1 MNHGDQPPLLQ
12 VQDLRTYFVTRAGI
26 VKAVDGVSFEVRRGE
41 IVGLV
46 GESGS
51 GKSNVCLS
59 ILNMVPKPAGRIVSG
74 EIWLDGTDLRRLT
87 EAQFRGVRGREIAM
101 ILQDPLS
108 SLNPVYT
115 VGNQV
120 GEAIQAH
127 GKVSGNDLRTRVIG
141 ALQKVQIPG
150 APARLKDYPHQFSG
164 GMRQRVMA
172 AIAVSCM
179 PKLLL
184 ADEPTT
190 ALDVTIQ
197 AQFLELM
204 RELRGSDLGI
214 LYVTHDLGVVAQLC
228 DRVLVMY
235 AGQIV
240 ESGTVE
246 QIFRAPRHPY
256 TAALIGSVPVLG
268 RTRGRLYQ
276 IEGQPPNPL
285 ALPEGCRFAPRCPRA
300 QERCRAEEPPV
311 TNEQRTAFRCWYP
324 LGLDEAGALEIQ
336 MPATQAVGA
345 ESRERWMPAP
355 DQQSAGR

>member
-1 MNHGDQPPLLQ
+1 MTAQTRDRQPLLQ
-12 VQDLRTYFVTRAGI
+12 VRDLRTYFFTRAGV
-26 VKAVDGVSFEVRRGE
+26 VKAVDGVSFAVQRGE

-74 EIWLDGTDLRRLT
+74 EILLEGTDLLSLDEREMR
-87 EAQFRGVRGREIAM
+87 AVRGRDISM

-115 VGNQV
+115 VGDQV
-120 GEAIQAH
+120 SEAIATH
-127 GKVSGNDLRTRVIG
+127 HPVRGADLRRRVID
-141 ALQKVQIPG
+141 ALQKVHIPG
-150 APARLKDYPHQFSG
+150 APARRKDYPHQFSG

-172 AIAVSCM
+172 AIAVSCA
-179 PKLLL
+179 PKLLI

-197 AQFLELM
+197 AQFLQLM
-204 RELRGSDLGI
+204 RELRGSDMGI

-235 AGQIV
+235 AGRIV
-240 ESGTVE
+240 ESGPVE

-268 RTRGRLYQ
+268 GRRGRLYQ
-276 IEGQPPNPL
+276 IEGQPPDPL
-285 ALPEGCRFAPRCPRA
+285 AQPVGCRFAPRCPRA
-300 QERCRAEEPPV
+300 DERCHAEEPADSE
-311 TNEQRTAFRCWYP
+311 EQRTTFRCWYP
-324 LGLDEAGALEIQ
+324 IRE
-336 MPATQAVGA
+336 PV
-345 ESRERWMPAP
+345 ESRV
-355 DQQSAGR
+355 

>member
-1 MNHGDQPPLLQ
+1 MTTPPPDGGPLLQ
-12 VQDLRTYFVTRAGI
+12 VRDLRTYFFTRAGV
-26 VKAVDGVSFEVRRGE
+26 VKAVDGVDFDVGRGE

-59 ILNMVPKPAGRIVSG
+59 ILNIVPKPAGKIVSG
-74 EIWLDGTDLRRLT
+74 RIALDGIDLLALSER
-87 EAQFRGVRGREIAM
+87 EMRGVRGRDISM

-115 VGNQV
+115 IGNQV
-120 GEAIQAH
+120 GEAITAH
-127 GKVSGNDLRTRVIG
+127 RKVQGTDLRSRVIG
-141 ALQKVQIPG
+141 ALTKVHIPA

-172 AIAVSCM
+172 AIAVSCA
-179 PKLLL
+179 PKLLI

-197 AQFLELM
+197 AQFLQLM
-204 RELRGSDLGI
+204 RELRDSNMGI

-235 AGQIV
+235 AGRIV
-240 ESGTVE
+240 ESGPVE

-268 RTRGRLYQ
+268 GQRGRLFQ

-285 ALPEGCRFAPRCPRA
+285 TLPDGCPFAPRCPHA
-300 QERCRAEEPPV
+300 DDRCRSEEPV
-311 TNEQRTAFRCWYP
+311 ETAERRSTFRCWHP
-324 LGLDEAGALEIQ
+324 IREA
-336 MPATQAVGA
+336 A
-345 ESRERWMPAP
+345 ESRV
-355 DQQSAGR
+355 

>member
-1 MNHGDQPPLLQ
+1 MTAAERAPLLQ
-12 VQDLRTYFVTRAGI
+12 VRDLRTYFYTRAGV
-26 VKAVDGVSFEVRRGE
+26 VKAVDGVDFAVQRGE

-59 ILNMVPKPAGRIVSG
+59 ILNLVPKPAGRIVSG
-74 EIWLDGTDLRRLT
+74 EIVLEGTNLLGLSERAMRT
-87 EAQFRGVRGREIAM
+87 VRGRDVAM

-108 SLNPVYT
+108 SLNPVFT
-115 VGNQV
+115 VGDQV
-120 GEAIQAH
+120 GEALRVH
-127 GKVSGNDLRTRVIG
+127 GRVSGDLRERVIG
-141 ALQKVQIPG
+141 ALQKVHIPG
-150 APARLKDYPHQFSG
+150 ASTRLRDYPHQFSG

-172 AIAVSCM
+172 AIAISCA

-197 AQFLELM
+197 AQFLQLM
-204 RELRGSDLGI
+204 RELREGDLGI

-246 QIFRAPRHPY
+246 QVFHAPRHPY
-256 TAALIGSVPVLG
+256 TAALISSVPVLG
-268 RTRGRLYQ
+268 AKRRRLYQ

-285 ALPEGCRFAPRCPRA
+285 APPAGCRFHPRCPQA
-300 QERCRAEEPPV
+300 DDQCRAAMPEPATDGNV
-311 TNEQRTAFRCWYP
+311 TYRCWHP
-324 LGLDEAGALEIQ
+324 LN
-336 MPATQAVGA
+336 
-345 ESRERWMPAP
+345 
-355 DQQSAGR
+355 GRLSVTP